1 MPRNSGFARHLYVQ
15 VLIGVLLGILLG
27 WLKPE
32 WGVAMKPLADGF
44 IKLIKML
51 IAPIIFCTVVNGIA
65 GMSSMGHAGRVGI
78 KALVYFEVMTTL
90 ALIIGLAVAHIYQ
103 PGEGL
108 NINVANL
115 DASTV
120 SAYASKAAETQT
132 VSGFFLHLIP
142 TSIIDAFAKG
152 DILQVLV
159 VAIVFAFALLGMG
172 EKGERVSS
180 FIHQL
185 SDVLFRMM
193 GFIVKLAPI
202 GAFAAMAFAVGKYG
216 TEALEALVQ
225 LMLCF
230 YVTCVLFVGIVL
242 GAVMRVCGLRLW
254 PFLKYIK
261 DEIILVLGTSSSEAA
276 LPRLMEKMRSLGCA
290 KPVVDMVV
298 PTGYSFNLDGTCI
311 YLTMAAL
318 FVAAATGVDL
328 TLGQQVTL
336 LLVLLLTSKGAA
348 GVTGSGFIVLAGT
361 LSTVGHI
368 PIEGLALILG
378 IDRFMSEAR
387 AITNLIGNGVATI
400 VVAKWERALDLKKAK
415 TTLTRPSATL
425 SLKKERGSR

>member
-1 MPRNSGFARHLYVQ
+1 MPSQSGFARNWHRHLYIQ
-15 VLIGVLLGILLG
+15 VLIGVLLGVLLG

-32 WGVAMKPLADGF
+32 WGIAMKPLADGF

-51 IAPIIFCTVVNGIA
+51 IAPIIFCTVVAGIA
-65 GMSSMGHAGRVGI
+65 GMNDMKHAGRVGV
-78 KALVYFEVMTTL
+78 KALIYFEVMTTL
-90 ALIIGLAVAHIYQ
+90 ALLIGLAVAHIYQ
-103 PGEGL
+103 PGDGL
-108 NINVANL
+108 NINVAKL
-115 DASTV
+115 DASAV
-120 SAYASKAAETQT
+120 SAYASKAAETKT
-132 VSGFFLHLIP
+132 ASEFFLHMIP
-142 TSIIDAFAKG
+142 TSVIDAFAKG

-172 EKGERVSS
+172 EKGERVHS
-180 FIHQL
+180 FIQQL
-185 SDVLFRMM
+185 SDILFRMM

-230 YVTCVLFVGIVL
+230 YATCIVFVGLVM
-242 GAVMRVCGLRLW
+242 GAVMRLCGLRLW
-254 PFLKYIK
+254 PFLLYIK

-276 LPRLMEKMRSLGCA
+276 LPRLMDKMRGLGC
-290 KPVVDMVV
+290 KRPVVDMVV

-328 TLGQQVTL
+328 TLGQQITL

-368 PIEGLALILG
+368 PVEGLALILG

-400 VVAKWERALDLKKAK
+400 VVAKWEKALDLTKARRQLALPK
-415 TTLTRPSATL
+415 
-425 SLKKERGSR
+425 